1 MKKILLVSFVME
13 ANPQQPVTMA
23 FEDTTALFNYRDE
36 HKREILAFTVR
47 EIQYVEQP
55 KSFE

>member
-23 FEDTTALFNYRDE
+23 FEDTTALFNYRDN
-36 HKREILAFTVR
+36 HKNEILAFTVR
-47 EIQYVEQP
+47 EIQYVELP
-55 KSFE
+55 KNI

>member
-13 ANPQQPVTMA
+13 QNPQQPVTMA

-36 HKREILAFTVR
+36 HKNEILAFTVR
-47 EIQYVEQP
+47 DIQYIEQP
-55 KSFE
+55 RLFE

>member
-13 ANPQQPVTMA
+13 ANPQQPLTMA
-23 FEDTTALFNYRDE
+23 FENTTALFNYRDQY
-36 HKREILAFTVR
+36 KKDILAFTVR

-55 KSFE
+55 QILE